1 MKKKIPAFK
10 TDRAAERFVDE
21 ADLTNYDLSRAQLM
35 RFEIK
40 RKDKSINLR
49 LSEDLFDAVKKRADR
64 EGLPYQRF
72 IRLAL
77 EQAVGSAK

>member
-10 TDRAAERFVDE
+10 TDRAAVAFVDK
-21 ADLTNYDLSRAQLM
+21 ADLSRYDLSGAQLL

-40 RKDKSINLR
+40 RKNKSINLR
-49 LSEDLFDAVKKRADR
+49 LSEELYDAVRKRAAR
-64 EGLPYQRF
+64 AGLPYQRF

-77 EQAVGSAK
+77 EQAVGVSK